1 MPEMDQW
8 SPNTMVKYG
17 LSRVDSNGD
26 IVSIWNFGELD
37 RALREIQSDDE
48 EDTVYTSAAHESG
61 SVTNSYVMIDGELRL
76 SARYLDDEMPALEK
90 PEEDGE
96 ALLEL
101 QSLMTNEQGSGVDV
115 MVNCFVDSAHEF
127 LDGEGSTK
135 AFAARWI
142 PQILLHFA
150 LFRAISLSECISVE
164 DHVDLLYIIVQI
176 STYAATVRM
185 TVL

>member
-76 SARYLDDEMPALEK
+76 SARYSRCPICT
-90 PEEDGE
+90 
-96 ALLEL
+96 L
-101 QSLMTNEQGSGVDV
+101 QSCYCYCTIWRPLLSAKLSTMRGGRVQDWVD
-115 MVNCFVDSAHEF
+115 
-127 LDGEGSTK
+127 EGFFSD
-135 AFAARWI
+135 F
-142 PQILLHFA
+142 
-150 LFRAISLSECISVE
+150 
-164 DHVDLLYIIVQI
+164 
-176 STYAATVRM
+176 
-185 TVL
+185 